1 MEEEFATYFHNGIE
15 TGYLISNY
23 GRVYSIYKRDFKPTN
38 ITNNG
43 YETCTIYVN
52 NKRMRLFIHRMVA
65 STFIYNDDP
74 ENKTQVDHING
85 DKLDNF
91 VDNLDW
97 VSPAENIK
105 RGHDNGLIS
114 KKFCEGEKSK
124 NSKYTEKQVRRAFE
138 LMEEGWYGHDIS
150 DEVGIPY
157 KYLCEMFSGK
167 VWKSVSKDYDLSKR
181 RKEC

>member
-1 MEEEFATYFHNGIE
+1 MEEEFATYFHNGVE
-15 TGYLISNY
+15 TNYLISNY
-23 GRVYSIYKRDFKPTN
+23 GRVYSLKSNRFLEPRIF
-38 ITNNG
+38 NG
-43 YETCTIYVN
+43 YETLTLYIN
-52 NKRMRLFIHRMVA
+52 FTRPSIFIHRMVA

-150 DEVGIPY
+150 NEVGIPY
-157 KYLCEMFSGK
+157 KYLCEMFSGR